1 MNNSI
6 KYFAFSMLLAAMA
19 SCTESDIIQ
28 TVGSLPDETPM
39 NNVGSRLYSTKTFS
53 NMITI
58 LMYEDDEPATDEIGY
73 TLTKPATANVT
84 VKATASPELVAAYN
98 TDHNTE
104 LKEFPAANVTFEG
117 DGSLTIPAGKKT
129 AENIRVTFSPEGL
142 EAGTIYLLAVTL
154 TQNPAGVEAAAGKQ
168 TIYYRIGYREKIT
181 TCDSSYGPMEIPPL
195 FPDMTSVFYVN
206 TEFYQ
211 PSIVAGWG
219 LCRMDMLTTFEAV
232 LYSIGNIVNLKR
244 ATIDYDASSQRVL
257 LQLGSDLSY
266 VLEHRDKYVRHLQEY
281 ERKVCLCI
289 ENGGKGIGFCNM
301 NETQIAD
308 FARQVKDVVVR
319 YQLDGVNLWDEDSK
333 YAKTGTPAMNTTS
346 YPRLIKALR
355 EALPAGKL
363 LTLVDKGDA
372 TEYFYDVNKCGGIEV
387 GRYIDYAWH
396 GYFSPTLELQII
408 NPNSDGSA
416 QEYSQY
422 TRRAIAGLDDA
433 YYGSVNIPRF
443 PNTGDYGPKLRA
455 AAPITIAKWRTAGN
469 KKNNI
474 LVFGDDLIGQEY
486 GDREGAVL
494 AMLSEAGFMTFMEDG
509 NGWDDSIDDFSFGEA
524 IYYGECLDARLNMG
538 ADNNPYKK
546 DW

>member
-104 LKEFPAANVTFEG
+104 MKEFPAANVTFES
-117 DGSLTIPAGKKT
+117 DGSLTIPGGKKT

-244 ATIDYDASSQRVL
+244 ATIDYDASSQRAL

-346 YPRLIKALR
+346 YPRLIKTLR

-387 GRYIDYAWH
+387 GKYIDYAWH

-408 NPNSDGSA
+408 NPNSDGSL

-443 PNTGDYGPKLRA
+443 PSTGDYGPKLRA

-524 IYYGECLDARLNMG
+524 LYYGECLDARLNGG

>member
-104 LKEFPAANVTFEG
+104 MKEFPAANVTFEG

-142 EAGTIYLLAVTL
+142 EHETIYLLAITL
-154 TQNPAGVEAAAGKQ
+154 TQNPAGVEAATGKQ
-168 TIYYRIGYREKIT
+168 TIYYRISYREKIT
-181 TCDSSYGPMEIPPL
+181 TCEPETGGTITEIPPL
-195 FPDMTSVFYVN
+195 LPNVTSVFYVN

-211 PSIVAGWG
+211 PAIVAGWG
-219 LCRMDMLTTFEAV
+219 IYADDMMTFPTP
-232 LYSIGNIVNLKR
+232 LYSIGNIINLKR
-244 ATIDYDASSQRVL
+244 ATIDYDASSQRAL

-281 ERKVCLCI
+281 ERKVCICI

-301 NETQIAD
+301 NETQITD
-308 FARQVKDVVVR
+308 FARQVKDVVER
-319 YQLDGVNLWDEDSK
+319 YHLDGVNLWDEDSK
-333 YAKTGTPAMNTTS
+333 YGKAGMPERNTTS

-355 EALPAGKL
+355 EVLPSEKL
-363 LTLVDKGDA
+363 VTLVDKGDA

-387 GRYIDYAWH
+387 GRYLDYVWH
-396 GYFSPTLELQII
+396 GYFSPTQELQII
-408 NPNSDGSA
+408 NPNSDGSP
-416 QEYSQY
+416 QKYSQY
-422 TRRAIAGLDDA
+422 TRRSIAGLDA
-433 YYGSVNIPRF
+433 SSYGSVNIPRY
-443 PNTGDYGPKLRA
+443 PNTHSEEMGTPA
-455 AAPITIAKWRTAGN
+455 AEIIAQWKSAGN
-469 KKNNI
+469 KKSNI

-486 GDREGAVL
+486 GDREGAVKY
-494 AMLSEAGFMTFMEDG
+494 MLDSYGFMQFMDDG
-509 NGWDDSIDDFSFGEA
+509 DGWDFTMDDISWGLVM
-524 IYYGECLDARLNMG
+524 YYGGYLNSALGTG
-538 ADNNPYKK
+538 ADNNPYLK